1 MRVFLKVVL
10 ACLVLALLAG
20 GFILS
25 RLIEP
30 EALRNTLTA
39 QLSTALG
46 RPVSIARLDLRLLP
60 QPAVVIDQLETT
72 LSDHPDDR
80 LRLGRISAT
89 LSVPALLERQILI
102 SRLDVDSLA
111 LNPRLVDTLRTTLV
125 ALGRGTAGSAVAVRL
140 RQAQVDG
147 LVWTTANGVRL
158 GPLNATL
165 DLADDGLPEHITV
178 TQNDGRLQA
187 DLHFKDQA
195 VDLHLQARSWITP
208 VHPPLQQAL
217 QVTTLEAHAR
227 YTDRRV
233 ELLDMNF
240 IGPVGAL
247 QLNGVLEWR
256 KDWHF
261 AGKLNA
267 DYADLPLLLASLGQR
282 KIAGNV
288 TGACAIELRA
298 DTAKMLLRY
307 PALDCALQHTDSG
320 HTANINLVT
329 RAETDALRYELHAAN
344 LRLPLGPPLQF
355 DKLDLRGA
363 LTAGQITFD
372 TARAEGYAGELELPG
387 HLSWHSGWQW
397 SFTAHAKRLQLDPLL
412 AVFEQRTLDGRLTAD
427 CTGKLSAATPAA
439 LLTQPRLD
447 CDFALTD
454 GVLRS
459 TDLEQAARLF
469 KTSSKTAG
477 TTPFEHLGGRLALHA
492 GQARFTGLTLRSTAL
507 EASGSVTVAAD
518 RRLSGD
524 VKAGLKNTGGM
535 VSVPLVVSGTV
546 GEPLVRPTTSAMA
559 GGAAGTVLLGPGL
572 GTAVGVKVGEAFGK
586 MTRWLRPKDSTA
598 RSAAK

>member
-1 MRVFLKVVL
+1 MRVFFKVVL
-10 ACLVLALLAG
+10 SCLAIALLAG
-20 GFILS
+20 WLIMS

-30 EALRNTLTA
+30 EALRDTLTA

-60 QPAVVIDQLETT
+60 QPAVVIEQLATT

-80 LRLGRISAT
+80 LQLGRVSAT

-102 SRLDVDSLA
+102 SRLDVDGLA
-111 LNPRLVDTLRTTLV
+111 LNPRLVDTLRTTLA
-125 ALGRGTAGSAVAVRL
+125 ALDRGTAGSAVVVRL
-140 RQAQVDG
+140 RQAQIDG
-147 LVWTTANGVRL
+147 LVWTTASGVRL
-158 GPLNATL
+158 GPLKATL
-165 DLADDGLPEHITV
+165 DWAEDDLPEYIAV

-195 VDLHLQARSWITP
+195 VDLNVQARSWTTP
-208 VHPPLQQAL
+208 VYPPLQQAL
-217 QVTTLEAHAR
+217 QVTALEAHAR

-240 IGPVGAL
+240 TGPAGAL
-247 QLNGVLEWR
+247 RLNGVLDWR
-256 KDWHF
+256 KEWHF
-261 AGKLNA
+261 AGKLNS
-267 DYADLPLLLASLGQR
+267 DRADLPLLLASLGQR
-282 KIAGNV
+282 KIVGNV

-298 DTAKMLLRY
+298 DTANMLLRN
-307 PALDCALQHTDSG
+307 PALDCALQHTDNG
-320 HTANINLVT
+320 RTANIDLVT
-329 RAETDALRYELHAAN
+329 RAQTDALRYELHAAN

-372 TARAEGYAGELELPG
+372 TAHADGYAGELELPG

-397 SFTAHAKRLQLDPLL
+397 NFTAHAKHLQLDPLL
-412 AVFEQRTLDGRLTAD
+412 AVFDQHKLDGRLTAD
-427 CTGKLSAATPAA
+427 CKGKLSGSTPAA
-439 LLTQPRLD
+439 LLAQPRLD
-447 CDFALTD
+447 CDFALAD

-477 TTPFEHLGGRLALHA
+477 TTPFDHLGGRLALHA
-492 GQARFTGLTLRSTAL
+492 GQARFTDLKLRSTAL
-507 EASGSVTVAAD
+507 EASGAVTVAAD
-518 RRLSGD
+518 RRLSGEL
-524 VKAGLKNTGGM
+524 KAGLKNTGGM
-535 VSVPLVVSGTV
+535 VSVPLAVSGRI
-546 GEPLVRPTTSAMA
+546 GEPVVRPTASAMA

-586 MTRWLRPKDSTA
+586 MTRWLKPKGTTEP
-598 RSAAK
+598 SAAE